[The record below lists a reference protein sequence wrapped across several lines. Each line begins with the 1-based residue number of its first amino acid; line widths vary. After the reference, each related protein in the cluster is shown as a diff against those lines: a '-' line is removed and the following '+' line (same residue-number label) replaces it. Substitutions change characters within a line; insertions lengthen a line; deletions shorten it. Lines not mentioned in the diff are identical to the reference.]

1 MGLIIVVGLLL
12 LILGCVAV
20 RPRTP
25 QILYGTTG
33 TLAALI
39 TVVVILVM
47 TGVVPWTWP
56 TG

>member
-20 RPRTP
+20 RPRSP
-25 QILYGTTG
+25 QVLYGTIG

-39 TVVVILVM
+39 AVVVILAIA
-47 TGVVPWTWP
+47 GVVPWTWP